1 MDMLTPVTA
10 EELSHISVFSG
21 LNQNDL
27 EAIAQR
33 SLKVYVREGIHLLQ
47 KGESGFEFFVV
58 LEGTADVVVDG
69 NTVASMGPGDVF
81 GEMALLGSGRRTAD
95 VLATSHMIVATM
107 MVWDFRAMLKD
118 LPEVGDRLNEL
129 ARARSQD

>member
-1 MDMLTPVTA
+1 VDMLTPVTA
-10 EELSHISVFSG
+10 EELSHISIFSG
-21 LNQNDL
+21 LTEADR
-27 EAIAQR
+27 EAIAER

-58 LEGTADVVVDG
+58 LEGSADVMVDG
-69 NTVASMGPGDVF
+69 NTVATIGPGGVF
-81 GEMALLGSGRRTAD
+81 GEMALLGGGRRTAD

-107 MVWDFRAMLKD
+107 MVWDFRQMLKD

-129 ARARSQD
+129 AKARSQA